1 MYKIKEEGIPMTLEY
16 AGPRPII
23 SYTGITFKDG
33 KEDKYVYLHYAIDIL
48 ESMNEDFKNDGN
60 YSHLVTKD
68 NLSNEQM
75 QNIISKYHPE
85 LQDIMKEEI
94 KFYDQHLHEEIQLA
108 TKRSTLKTE
117 EKNILIKNLEI
128 MHDYRIQRA
137 KNKIFYRHII
147 ETISEVIKDKKIKE
161 INTPFN
167 EKFWH
172 ILQTI
177 SGQIAQG
184 KHSYYSKV
192 EIEKRKDVLLAKLSI
207 NI

>member
-1 MYKIKEEGIPMTLEY
+1 MTLEY

-48 ESMNEDFKNDGN
+48 ESMNEDFKNDGS
-60 YSHLVTKD
+60 YSHSVTK
-68 NLSNEQM
+68 NSLSNEQM
-75 QNIISKYHPE
+75 QHIISKYHPD
-85 LQDIMKEEI
+85 LQDIMKDEI
-94 KFYDQHLHEEIQLA
+94 KFYDQYLHEEIQLA
-108 TKRSTLKTE
+108 SKRTTLKSE

-147 ETISEVIKDKKIKE
+147 ETISEIIKDKKIKE
-161 INTPFN
+161 INTPFH

-184 KHSYYSKV
+184 KNSYYSKIEV
-192 EIEKRKDVLLAKLSI
+192 EKSKDGLLAKLSI